1 MDKFLTMSYPRAL
14 GGVLLGGVL
23 LGGGFFAGRDQTRH
37 PTPFKKFQNPLAKG
51 IVGVVFK
58 SKSLARF
65 NKTREESCRV
75 VRLGFSVG
83 SRCFRLA
90 PCLLSLLSWLSWLSS
105 LSLLSWRN
113 IDRGCDARKWIV
125 GDYPASVV
133 ATPAA
138 DVIWHTKVLSSC
150 CVNRTSRQKPCQS
163 FQEFLRRQMV
173 CLRLYCSALQ
183 SRPAAPGMLWHW
195 R

>member
-1 MDKFLTMSYPRAL
+1 MDKFLTMSYHRAL

-37 PTPFKKFQNPLAKG
+37 PTPFKKFQNPLTKG
-51 IVGVVFK
+51 IGGVVFK

-90 PCLLSLLSWLSWLSS
+90 PCLLSLLSL
-105 LSLLSWRN
+105 RN
-113 IDRGCDARKWIV
+113 DRGCDARKWIV

-138 DVIWHTKVLSSC
+138 DVIWHTKVLSLC